1 MNSKGIQ
8 FLERT
13 NVENQLK
20 IKNFLTKINER
31 KLEHIIAD
39 NSTEP
44 VSHESCQFDRNY
56 SKKMK
61 WNIRQ
66 EIQNRTSL
74 PDIG

>member
-20 IKNFLTKINER
+20 IKNFLTKVNER
-31 KLEHIIAD
+31 KLEHINAD

-44 VSHESCQFDRNY
+44 VSHKSCQFDRNY

-61 WNIRQ
+61 RNIRQ

-74 PDIG
+74 PDIR